1 MVRGGV
7 GCLKL
12 NCRKG
17 PSVNGELPVV
27 TEADTTVHRAEVLPV
42 LGHCRLYRLTA
53 SPQCPA
59 PSRHSIDICCQSAV
73 GAQHR

>member
-1 MVRGGV
+1 M

-17 PSVNGELPVV
+17 PRVNGELPVV
-27 TEADTTVHRAEVLPV
+27 TEADTTVQRAEVLLV
-42 LGHCRLYRLTA
+42 LGHCWLYRLTA
-53 SPQCPA
+53 SLQCPA
-59 PSRHSIDICCQSAV
+59 PSRHSIDICCQSTE